1 MPGEG
6 QKYVYWVHLVAGHG
20 DAAKLFSVV
29 FESHL
34 PSVAEIEAVLHEH
47 GVTTGSRLFTVD
59 DGRDGRMI
67 RDRKDFMF
75 GAAGLVSLQPYN
87 RKVWEPEE

>member
-1 MPGEG
+1 M
-6 QKYVYWVHLVAGHG
+6 
-20 DAAKLFSVV
+20 LFRS
-29 FESHL
+29 
-34 PSVAEIEAVLHEH
+34 
-47 GVTTGSRLFTVD
+47 VD